1 VVVAAA
7 AAAVAAILFFRTS
20 RPAEAGPIILISIDT
35 LRADRLPAYG
45 YQKVRTPAIDALA
58 RDGVLFERAYA
69 HVPLTLPSHASM
81 LTGLLPFEHGV
92 RDNVGFAVKPSARML
107 QHLLRDRG
115 YATGGFVSAYVLRK
129 ETGIGAGFDVYDSDF
144 PATSPELSIGQV
156 QRDGAQTV
164 EHATRWMAQVTSGS
178 FFLFLHLY
186 EPHVPYTPPARYASC
201 APYDG
206 EIAYAD
212 ELVGRL
218 IDALKTQRRYE
229 SATIMLVSDHGEG
242 LGDHGELEHGLFI
255 YDESIR
261 VPFIVK
267 PPGRSARLRLGE
279 TAGRRVAAPIQLIDV
294 AATLLEAATP
304 APRARAGDGSVA
316 LGSGRSLWSVIN
328 GSDPTSVGEIGV
340 YSESLYA
347 RYHFGWSELQALT
360 DARYRYIKAPRPELY
375 DLTNDPRE
383 QRNIAGERAQ
393 AAQAMRVALDR
404 LAEGAK
410 VDRPSAVTAAERE
423 QFQALGYVGMQ
434 AELGDDVAGE
444 KLPDPKDKVGV
455 LEEYRKAVTLA
466 ARRDYEGAI
475 TGLRRILQDN
485 PSMAD
490 VWQQVGNLLMRVDR
504 PTEALAAYKQFVALK
519 PTQSNGLVAVAAT
532 LLRLQRLNEAR
543 QHAQLAVKVAAPH
556 ERLARASAHEML
568 AKIALAARD
577 GETARREAQ
586 LAQEE
591 DPTLP
596 MPLYVQALQLHTAG
610 RYAEAL
616 PLFADAAKQ
625 VNARTLT
632 ITELYFYLG
641 DTLARLGR
649 NAEAEAAFKEE
660 LRLFPQNR
668 RAYAGLAMLY
678 RSLSRD
684 AEAEKVIRDMLEM
697 APGAESR
704 SLARQLWTMFGE
716 PEKAAGLRP
725 ER

>member
-1 VVVAAA
+1 MAAGLA
-7 AAAVAAILFFRTS
+7 IAAAVFYFRAT

-45 YQKVRTPAIDALA
+45 YTKVRTPAIDALVA
-58 RDGVLFERAYA
+58 DGVLFERAYA
-69 HVPLTLPSHASM
+69 HVPQTLPSHASM

-92 RDNVGFAVKPSARML
+92 RDNVGFALKPTERML
-107 QHLLRDRG
+107 QQLLRERG

-164 EHATRWMAQVTSGS
+164 EHATRWMAQVASES

-186 EPHVPYTPPARYASC
+186 EPHVPYTPPTRYASY

-206 EIAYAD
+206 EIAYSD
-212 ELVGRL
+212 ELVG
-218 IDALKTQRRYE
+218 IFVDALKAQRRYE
-229 SATIMLVSDHGEG
+229 SATILLVSDHGEG

-267 PPGRSARLRLGE
+267 PPGGAPRLRPGQ
-279 TAGRRVAAPIQLIDV
+279 TGGRRVAAPVQLADV
-294 AATLLEAATP
+294 AATLLDAAGP
-304 APRARAGDGSVA
+304 AP
-316 LGSGRSLWSVIN
+316 GSGAGGPTTLGGSRSLWSVVN
-328 GSDPTSVGEIGV
+328 GADPASLREIGV
-340 YSESLYA
+340 YSESLYP

-360 DARYRYIKAPRPELY
+360 DARYRYIKAPREELY
-375 DLTNDPRE
+375 DLTSDPRE
-383 QRNIAGERAQ
+383 LRSIAAERPQ
-393 AAQAMRVALDR
+393 AAQAMRAALDR
-404 LAEGAK
+404 LASGAK
-410 VDRPSAVTAAERE
+410 VNRPSAVTAAERE

-434 AELGDDVAGE
+434 ADLGEGVAGDT
-444 KLPDPKDKVGV
+444 LPDPKDKVGV
-455 LEEYRKAVTLA
+455 LEKYRKAVTLA

-475 TGLRRILQDN
+475 VGLRGILRDN
-485 PSMAD
+485 ATMAD

-504 PTEALAAYKQFVALK
+504 PEQALTAYKRFVALK

-532 LLRLQRLNEAR
+532 LLRLQRLDEAR

-577 GETARREAQ
+577 GETARREAK
-586 LAQEE
+586 LAQDE
-591 DPTLP
+591 DPSLP

-610 RYAEAL
+610 RYGEAL
-616 PLFADAAKQ
+616 PLFAEAAKQ

-649 NAEAEAAFKEE
+649 NSEAEAAFKEE
-660 LRLFPQNR
+660 IRLFPQNR

-678 RSLSRD
+678 RSIGRD
-684 AEAEKVIRDMLEM
+684 AEAEKAIRDMLDM

-716 PEKAAGLRP
+716 PDRARSF
-725 ER
+725 R

>member
-1 VVVAAA
+1 VAV
-7 AAAVAAILFFRTS
+7 AAVALIGGAMIFFRAT
-20 RPAEAGPIILISIDT
+20 RAPKHGPIILISIDT

-58 RDGVLFERAYA
+58 ADGIVFERAYA
-69 HVPLTLPSHASM
+69 HVPQTLPSHASM

-92 RDNVGFAVKPSARML
+92 RDNLGFAVKSSDRMV
-107 QHLLRDRG
+107 QQLLRERG

-144 PATSPELSIGQV
+144 PAASPELSVGQV

-164 EHATRWMAQVTSGS
+164 EHATRWMTQTASDT

-186 EPHVPYTPPARYASC
+186 EPHVPYTPPSRYASY

-212 ELVGRL
+212 ELVGRFVE
-218 IDALKTQRRYE
+218 ALKAQGRYE
-229 SATIMLVSDHGEG
+229 SATILLVSDHGEG

-267 PPGRSARLRLGE
+267 PPGHAR
-279 TAGRRVAAPIQLIDV
+279 GRRVGAPVQLADV
-294 AATLLEAATP
+294 AATLLAA
-304 APRARAGDGSVA
+304 ASNAGDGSPP
-316 LGSGRSLWSVIN
+316 LGGSRSLWPVIN
-328 GSDPTSVGEIGV
+328 GAEPSALREIGI

-360 DARYRYIKAPRPELY
+360 DARYRYIKAPRSELY
-375 DLTNDPRE
+375 DLSTDVRE
-383 QRNIAGERAQ
+383 QRNIAAERPQ
-393 AAQAMRVALDR
+393 AAQAMRAALDR
-404 LAEGAK
+404 LASGAK
-410 VDRPSAVTAAERE
+410 LDRPSAVTAAERE

-434 AELGDDVAGE
+434 ADLGDDVAGE
-444 KLPDPKDKVGV
+444 TLPDPKDKVRV

-475 TGLRRILQDN
+475 SGLRTILADN
-485 PSMAD
+485 AGMAD

-504 PTEALAAYKQFVALK
+504 PEEALIAYKRFVTLK
-519 PTQSNGLVAVAAT
+519 PAQANGLVAVAAT
-532 LLRLQRLNEAR
+532 LLRLKRLDEAR

-577 GETARREAQ
+577 GETARREAR

-591 DPTLP
+591 DPSLP
-596 MPLYVQALQLHTAG
+596 MPLYVEALQLHTAG

-616 PLFADAAKQ
+616 PLFAEAAKQ

-632 ITELYFYLG
+632 ITELFFYLG

-649 NAEAEAAFKEE
+649 NAEAEAAFKQEI
-660 LRLFPQNR
+660 RMFPQNR

-678 RSLSRD
+678 RSIGRD
-684 AEAEKVIRDMLEM
+684 AEAEAVIADLLET

-704 SLARQLWTMFGE
+704 SLAKQLWTMFGE
-716 PEKAAGLRP
+716 PEKARGVR
-725 ER
+725 

>member
-1 VVVAAA
+1 VVVAAVAATA
-7 AAAVAAILFFRTS
+7 AATFFFFRAS
-20 RPAEAGPIILISIDT
+20 HPIEAGPIILISIDT

-45 YQKVRTPAIDALA
+45 YRNVRTPAIDALA
-58 RDGVLFERAYA
+58 ADGVLFERAYA
-69 HVPLTLPSHASM
+69 HAPQTLPSHASM

-92 RDNVGFAVKPSARML
+92 RDNVGFAMKPSERML

-164 EHATRWMAQVTSGS
+164 EHATRWMAQVTSES

-186 EPHVPYTPPARYASC
+186 EPHVPYTPPARYASY

-212 ELVGRL
+212 EIVGTF
-218 IDALKTQRRYE
+218 IDALKAQERYD
-229 SATIMLVSDHGEG
+229 SSTIMVVSDHGEG

-267 PPGRSARLRLGE
+267 PPRRSRQTG
-279 TAGRRVAAPIQLIDV
+279 GRRIEAPVQLADV
-294 AATLLEAATP
+294 AATLLEAA
-304 APRARAGDGSVA
+304 ASGVRGGDGSA
-316 LGSGRSLWSVIN
+316 TLGRGRSLWSVIN
-328 GSDPTSVGEIGV
+328 GADATALPEVGV

-393 AAQAMRVALDR
+393 AAQAMRAALDR
-404 LAEGAK
+404 LASRAT

-434 AELGDDVAGE
+434 ADVGDLAGE

-475 TGLRRILQDN
+475 AGLRGILQNN
-485 PSMAD
+485 PNMAD

-504 PTEALAAYKQFVALK
+504 PEEALAAYKQFVTLK
-519 PTQSNGLVAVAAT
+519 PTQANGLVAVAAT
-532 LLRLQRLNEAR
+532 LLRLHRLTEAR

-568 AKIALAARD
+568 AKIALAGKD
-577 GETARREAQ
+577 GETARREAK

-596 MPLYVQALQLHTAG
+596 MPLYVEALQLHTAG

-616 PLFADAAKQ
+616 PVFAEAAKH

-632 ITELYFYLG
+632 ITELYFYWG

-649 NAEAEAAFKEE
+649 TTEAEAAFKEE
-660 LRLFPQNR
+660 RRLFPQNR

-678 RSLSRD
+678 RSLGRD
-684 AEAEKVIRDMLEM
+684 AEAEKAIRDMLEM
-697 APGAESR
+697 APGGESK

-716 PEKAAGLRP
+716 PEKARQLR
-725 ER
+725 

>member
-1 VVVAAA
+1 VAVGAIGLAGAA
-7 AAAVAAILFFRTS
+7 LLFFRTT
-20 RPAEAGPIILISIDT
+20 REPERGPIILISIDT

-58 RDGVLFERAYA
+58 ADGVVFERAYA
-69 HVPLTLPSHASM
+69 HVPQTLPSHASM

-92 RDNVGFAVKPSARML
+92 RDNLGFAVKPSERMV
-107 QHLLRDRG
+107 QQLLRERG
-115 YATGGFVSAYVLRK
+115 YTTGGFVSAYVLRK
-129 ETGIGAGFDVYDSDF
+129 ETGMGAGFDAYDSDF
-144 PATSPELSIGQV
+144 PATSPELSVGQV

-164 EHATRWMAQVTSGS
+164 DHATRWMAQAASDR

-186 EPHVPYTPPARYASC
+186 EPHVPYTPPSRYASY

-206 EIAYAD
+206 EIAYSD
-212 ELVGRL
+212 ELVGRFV
-218 IDALKTQRRYE
+218 DALKAQGHYE
-229 SATIMLVSDHGEG
+229 SATILLVSDHGEG

-267 PPGRSARLRLGE
+267 PPGRTPARRI
-279 TAGRRVAAPIQLIDV
+279 TTPIQLADV
-294 AATLLEAATP
+294 AATLLAAASP
-304 APRARAGDGSVA
+304 PEGASPA
-316 LGSGRSLWSVIN
+316 LGGSRSLWPVIN
-328 GSDPTSVGEIGV
+328 GADPSSLREIGI

-360 DARYRYIKAPRPELY
+360 DTRYRYIKAPRPELY
-375 DLTNDPRE
+375 DLSTDARE
-383 QRNIAGERAQ
+383 QRNIAADRLQ
-393 AAQAMRVALDR
+393 AAQAMRAALDR
-404 LAEGAK
+404 LASGAK
-410 VDRPSAVTAAERE
+410 LDRPSTVTAAERE
-423 QFQALGYVGMQ
+423 QFQALGYIGMQ
-434 AELGDDVAGE
+434 ADLGDDVAGDT
-444 KLPDPKDKVGV
+444 LPDPKDKVGV

-475 TGLRRILQDN
+475 AGLRRILQDN
-485 PSMAD
+485 AAMAD

-504 PTEALAAYKQFVALK
+504 PEEALVAYKRFVTLK
-519 PTQSNGLVAVAAT
+519 PTQANGLVAVAAT
-532 LLRLQRLNEAR
+532 LLRLHRLDEAR
-543 QHAQLAVKVAAPH
+543 QHGQLAVKVAAPH
-556 ERLARASAHEML
+556 ERLARASAHEVL
-568 AKIALAARD
+568 AKIALAAKD
-577 GETARREAQ
+577 GETARVEAK

-616 PLFADAAKQ
+616 PLFAEAAKQ
-625 VNARTLT
+625 VNTRTLT
-632 ITELYFYLG
+632 ITELFFYLG

-649 NAEAEAAFKEE
+649 NAEAEAAFKQEI
-660 LRLFPQNR
+660 RMFPQNR

-678 RSLSRD
+678 RSIGRD
-684 AEAEKVIRDMLEM
+684 AEAEAAIADMLEK

-716 PEKAAGLRP
+716 PEKARGIR
-725 ER
+725 

>member
-1 VVVAAA
+1 VAAI
-7 AAAVAAILFFRTS
+7 AAAVVAGAVLVRFRSS
-20 RPAEAGPIILISIDT
+20 RPQDSGPIILISIDT

-45 YQKVRTPAIDALA
+45 YAKVRTPAIDALA
-58 RDGVLFERAYA
+58 ADGVLFERAYA

-81 LTGLLPFEHGV
+81 LTGRLPFEHGV
-92 RDNVGFAVKPSARML
+92 RDNVGFALKPSERMV
-107 QHLLRDRG
+107 QQLLRERG
-115 YATGGFVSAYVLRK
+115 YTTGGFISAYVLRK

-144 PATSPELSIGQV
+144 PAASPELSIGQV

-164 EHATRWMAQVTSGS
+164 EHANRWMAQAASGR

-186 EPHVPYTPPARYASC
+186 EPHVPYTPPAQYASY

-206 EIAYAD
+206 EVAYAD
-212 ELVGRL
+212 ELVGRF
-218 IDALKTQRRYE
+218 IDALKAQGRYDA
-229 SATIMLVSDHGEG
+229 ATIVLVSDHGEG

-267 PPGRSARLRLGE
+267 PPRGAPRQRSGQAR
-279 TAGRRVAAPIQLIDV
+279 GRRISAPVQLTDV
-294 AATLLEAATP
+294 ARTLLDAPGPSTPLGAGPSTSLEA
-304 APRARAGDGSVA
+304 
-316 LGSGRSLWSVIN
+316 GRSLWPIVL
-328 GSDPTSVGEIGV
+328 GGDPASLPEVGV
-340 YSESLYA
+340 YTESLYA

-375 DLTNDPRE
+375 DLTTDPRE
-383 QRNIAGERAQ
+383 QRNIAADRQQ
-393 AAQAMRVALDR
+393 AAQGMRAALDR
-404 LAEGAK
+404 LASGAK
-410 VDRPSAVTAAERE
+410 VDRPSAITAAERE

-434 AELGDDVAGE
+434 ADPGADVAGE

-455 LEEYRKAVTLA
+455 LEAYRKAVTLA
-466 ARRDYEGAI
+466 ARRDYEAAVS
-475 TGLRRILQDN
+475 GLRQILDEN
-485 PSMAD
+485 PNMAD
-490 VWQQVGNLLMRVDR
+490 VWQQVGNLLMRLDR
-504 PTEALAAYKQFVALK
+504 PEEALAAYKRFVALK

-532 LLRLQRLNEAR
+532 LLRLRRLDEAR

-586 LAQEE
+586 LAQQE

-616 PLFADAAKQ
+616 PLFAEAAKQ
-625 VNARTLT
+625 VNGRTLT
-632 ITELYFYLG
+632 ITELYFYFG

-678 RSLSRD
+678 RSIGRD
-684 AEAEKVIRDMLEM
+684 AEAERAIREMLEA
-697 APGAESR
+697 APGAESN

-716 PEKAAGLRP
+716 PEKAKGLR
-725 ER
+725 

>member
-1 VVVAAA
+1 
-7 AAAVAAILFFRTS
+7 
-20 RPAEAGPIILISIDT
+20 
-35 LRADRLPAYG
+35 
-45 YQKVRTPAIDALA
+45 
-58 RDGVLFERAYA
+58 VLFERAYSHA
-69 HVPLTLPSHASM
+69 PQTLPSHASM
-81 LTGLLPFEHGV
+81 LTGLLPFQHGV
-92 RDNVGFAVKPSARML
+92 RDNVGFALKPSERML
-107 QHLLRDRG
+107 QHVLRARG

-129 ETGIGAGFDVYDSDF
+129 ETGIGAGFDEYDSDF
-144 PATSPELSIGQV
+144 PAMSPELSIGQV

-164 EHATRWMAQVTSGS
+164 EHATRWMAQAGPRP

-186 EPHVPYTPPARYASC
+186 EPHVPYTPPSSYTSL

-206 EIAYAD
+206 EVAYAD
-212 ELVGRL
+212 ELVGRFV
-218 IDALKTQRRYE
+218 DALKGQGRYDD
-229 SATIMLVSDHGEG
+229 ATVVLVSDHGEG

-267 PPGRSARLRLGE
+267 PPGG
-279 TAGRRVAAPIQLIDV
+279 
-294 AATLLEAATP
+294 
-304 APRARAGDGSVA
+304 APR
-316 LGSGRSLWSVIN
+316 LGSGQARARRLMVPVQLADVAPTLLDAAGPTAGAPSDRGLSSPGAGRTLWPIIDGGDSASL
-328 GSDPTSVGEIGV
+328 PEIGV
-340 YSESLYA
+340 YSESFYP

-360 DARYRYIKAPRPELY
+360 DARYRYVKAPRPELY
-375 DLTNDPRE
+375 DLTTDPRE
-383 QRNIAGERAQ
+383 LRNIATERPQ
-393 AAQAMRVALDR
+393 AAQAMRAALDR
-404 LAEGAK
+404 LASGAK
-410 VDRPSAVTAAERE
+410 VDRPSTVSAAERE

-434 AELGDDVAGE
+434 ADLGEDVAGE
-444 KLPDPKDKVGV
+444 TLADPKDKVGV

-475 TGLRRILQDN
+475 VGLRGILQDN
-485 PSMAD
+485 PGMAD
-490 VWQQVGNLLMRVDR
+490 VWQQVGNLLMRLDR
-504 PTEALAAYKQFVALK
+504 PEEALTAYKRFVALK

-532 LLRLQRLNEAR
+532 LLRLKRLDEAR

-568 AKIALAARD
+568 AKIALAAKD

-586 LAQEE
+586 LAQQE
-591 DPTLP
+591 DPSLP

-616 PLFADAAKQ
+616 PLFSEAAKQ

-660 LRLFPQNR
+660 VRLFPQNR
-668 RAYAGLAMLY
+668 RAHAGLAMLY
-678 RSLSRD
+678 RSIGRD
-684 AEAEKVIRDMLEM
+684 AEAEKAIRDMLEM

-716 PEKAAGLRP
+716 PEKARAFR
-725 ER
+725 

>member
-1 VVVAAA
+1 MAAGIA
-7 AAAVAAILFFRTS
+7 IAAAVFYFRAT

-35 LRADRLPAYG
+35 LRADRLPVYG
-45 YQKVRTPAIDALA
+45 YQKIRTPAIDALA
-58 RDGVLFERAYA
+58 ADGVLFERAYA
-69 HVPLTLPSHASM
+69 HAPQTLPSHASM

-92 RDNVGFAVKPSARML
+92 RDNVGFALKPTERML
-107 QHLLRDRG
+107 QQLLRERG

-156 QRDGAQTV
+156 QRDGARTV
-164 EHATRWMAQVTSGS
+164 EHATRWMAQVASES

-186 EPHVPYTPPARYASC
+186 EPHVPYTPPSRYASY

-206 EIAYAD
+206 EIAYSD
-212 ELVGRL
+212 ELVGRFV
-218 IDALKTQRRYE
+218 DALKAQRRYE
-229 SATIMLVSDHGEG
+229 AATILLVSDHGEG

-267 PPGRSARLRLGE
+267 PPGGAPRLRSGQ
-279 TAGRRVAAPIQLIDV
+279 AGGRRVAAPVQLADV
-294 AATLLEAATP
+294 AATLLEAGAGAGGGSATL
-304 APRARAGDGSVA
+304 GGS
-316 LGSGRSLWSVIN
+316 RSLWSVVK
-328 GSDPTSVGEIGV
+328 GADPASLREIGV
-340 YSESLYA
+340 YSESLYP

-360 DARYRYIKAPRPELY
+360 DARYRYIKAPRAELY
-375 DLTNDPRE
+375 DLTSDPRE
-383 QRNIAGERAQ
+383 QRNIAAERPQ
-393 AAQAMRVALDR
+393 AAQAMRAALDR
-404 LAEGAK
+404 LASGAK
-410 VDRPSAVTAAERE
+410 VNRPSAVTAAERE

-434 AELGDDVAGE
+434 ADLGEDVAGD

-455 LEEYRKAVTLA
+455 LEQYRKAVTLA

-475 TGLRRILQDN
+475 SGLRGILEDN
-485 PSMAD
+485 PMMAD

-504 PTEALAAYKQFVALK
+504 PEEALTAYKKFVALK

-532 LLRLQRLNEAR
+532 LLRLQRLDEAR
-543 QHAQLAVKVAAPH
+543 RHAQLAVTVAAPH

-568 AKIALAARD
+568 AKIALAAKD
-577 GETARREAQ
+577 GETARREAK

-591 DPTLP
+591 DPSLP
-596 MPLYVQALQLHTAG
+596 MPLYVQALQLHTAE

-616 PLFADAAKQ
+616 PLFAEAAKQ

-649 NAEAEAAFKEE
+649 NTEAEAAFKEE
-660 LRLFPQNR
+660 IRLFPQNR

-678 RSLSRD
+678 RSIGRD
-684 AEAEKVIRDMLEM
+684 AEAEKAIGDMLEM
-697 APGAESR
+697 APGAESE

-716 PEKAAGLRP
+716 PQKAAGLRRKRP
-725 ER
+725 

>member
-1 VVVAAA
+1 VVVSAAVAVAAA
-7 AAAVAAILFFRTS
+7 GILVILVIFS
-20 RPAEAGPIILISIDT
+20 RATRPGEPGPVILISIDT

-45 YQKVRTPAIDALA
+45 YTKIRTPAIDALA
-58 RDGVLFERAYA
+58 ADGVLFERAYA
-69 HVPLTLPSHASM
+69 HAPQTLPSHASM

-92 RDNVGFAVKPSARML
+92 RDNVGFALRPSERML
-107 QHLLRDRG
+107 QHLLRERG

-129 ETGIGAGFDVYDSDF
+129 ETGIGAGFDVYDSEF
-144 PATSPELSIGQV
+144 PASSPELSIGQV

-164 EHATRWMAQVTSGS
+164 EHAMRWMAQAASGS
-178 FFLFLHLY
+178 FFVFLHLY
-186 EPHVPYTPPARYASC
+186 EPHVPYTPPSRYASY

-212 ELVGRL
+212 ELVGRFVE
-218 IDALKTQRRYE
+218 ALKAQRVYDA
-229 SATIMLVSDHGEG
+229 ATILFVSDHGEG

-267 PPGRSARLRLGE
+267 PPGGGR
-279 TAGRRVAAPIQLIDV
+279 GRRVAIPVQLADV
-294 AATLLEAATP
+294 ARTLLEATGP
-304 APRARAGDGSVA
+304 ADAPAGGASIS
-316 LGSGRSLWSVIN
+316 LGTARSLWPIVNGGDPASV
-328 GSDPTSVGEIGV
+328 PEIGV
-340 YSESLYA
+340 YSESFYA

-375 DLTNDPRE
+375 DLTTDPRE
-383 QRNIAGERAQ
+383 ERNIAAERPQ
-393 AAQAMRVALDR
+393 AVQGMRVALDR
-404 LAEGAK
+404 RASGAK
-410 VDRPSAVTAAERE
+410 ADRPSAITAAERE

-434 AELGDDVAGE
+434 ADLGADVPGE

-475 TGLRRILQDN
+475 AGLRRILQDN
-485 PSMAD
+485 PDMAD
-490 VWQQVGNLLMRVDR
+490 VWQQVGNLLTRVDR
-504 PTEALAAYKQFVALK
+504 TEEALGAYKRFVALK
-519 PTQSNGLVAVAAT
+519 PAQSSGLVAVAAA
-532 LLRLQRLNEAR
+532 LLRLHRLDEAR
-543 QHAQLAVKVAAPH
+543 QHAQLGLKVAAPH

-577 GETARREAQ
+577 GDTARREAQ
-586 LAQEE
+586 LAQQE
-591 DPTLP
+591 DPSLP

-616 PLFADAAKQ
+616 PLLVDAAKQ

-632 ITELYFYLG
+632 ITELQFYLG

-660 LRLFPQNR
+660 IRLFPQNR

-678 RSLSRD
+678 RSLGRD
-684 AEAEKVIRDMLEM
+684 PEAEVAIRDMLEM
-697 APGAESR
+697 APGTESK

-716 PEKAAGLRP
+716 PEKVKGVR
-725 ER
+725 

>member
-1 VVVAAA
+1 VAVGAIGLAGAA
-7 AAAVAAILFFRTS
+7 LLVFRTT
-20 RPAEAGPIILISIDT
+20 RAPERGPIILISIDT

-58 RDGVLFERAYA
+58 ADGVVFERAYA
-69 HVPLTLPSHASM
+69 HVPQTLPSHASM

-92 RDNVGFAVKPSARML
+92 RDNLGFAVKPYERMV
-107 QHLLRDRG
+107 QQLLRERG
-115 YATGGFVSAYVLRK
+115 YTTGGFVSAYVLRK
-129 ETGIGAGFDVYDSDF
+129 ETGIGAGFDAYDSDF
-144 PATSPELSIGQV
+144 PATSPELSVGQV

-164 EHATRWMAQVTSGS
+164 DHATRWMAQAASDR

-186 EPHVPYTPPARYASC
+186 EPHVPYTPPSRYASY

-206 EIAYAD
+206 EIAYSD
-212 ELVGRL
+212 ELVGRFV
-218 IDALKTQRRYE
+218 DALKAQGHYE
-229 SATIMLVSDHGEG
+229 SATILLVSDHGEG

-267 PPGRSARLRLGE
+267 PPGRTPARRI
-279 TAGRRVAAPIQLIDV
+279 TTPVQLADV
-294 AATLLEAATP
+294 AATLLAAASP
-304 APRARAGDGSVA
+304 PEGAGPA
-316 LGSGRSLWSVIN
+316 LGGSRSLWPMIN
-328 GSDPTSVGEIGV
+328 GADSSSLREIGI

-375 DLTNDPRE
+375 DLSTDARE
-383 QRNIAGERAQ
+383 QRNIAADRPQ
-393 AAQAMRVALDR
+393 AAQAMRAALDR
-404 LAEGAK
+404 LASGAK
-410 VDRPSAVTAAERE
+410 LDRPSTVTAAERE

-434 AELGDDVAGE
+434 ADLGDDVAGDT
-444 KLPDPKDKVGV
+444 LPDPKDKVGV

-466 ARRDYEGAI
+466 AHRDYEGAI
-475 TGLRRILQDN
+475 AGLRRILQDN
-485 PSMAD
+485 AAMAD

-504 PTEALAAYKQFVALK
+504 PKEALVAYKRFVTLK
-519 PTQSNGLVAVAAT
+519 PTQANGLVAVAAT
-532 LLRLQRLNEAR
+532 LLRLHRLDEAR
-543 QHAQLAVKVAAPH
+543 QHGQLALKVAAPH
-556 ERLARASAHEML
+556 ERLARASAHEVL
-568 AKIALAARD
+568 AKIALAAKD
-577 GETARREAQ
+577 GETARVEAQ

-616 PLFADAAKQ
+616 PLFAEAAKQ
-625 VNARTLT
+625 VNTRTLT
-632 ITELYFYLG
+632 ITELFFYLG

-649 NAEAEAAFKEE
+649 NAEAEAAFKQEI
-660 LRLFPQNR
+660 RMFPQNR

-678 RSLSRD
+678 RSIGRD
-684 AEAEKVIRDMLEM
+684 AEAEAVIAGMLET

-716 PEKAAGLRP
+716 PEKARGVR
-725 ER
+725 

>member
-1 VVVAAA
+1 MAGGIAI
-7 AAAVAAILFFRTS
+7 AAAVVYFRAT

-45 YQKVRTPAIDALA
+45 YTKVRTPAIDALVA
-58 RDGVLFERAYA
+58 DGVLFERAYA
-69 HVPLTLPSHASM
+69 HAPQTLPSHASM

-92 RDNVGFAVKPSARML
+92 RDNVGFALKPTERML
-107 QHLLRDRG
+107 QQLLRERG

-164 EHATRWMAQVTSGS
+164 EHATRWMTQVTSES

-186 EPHVPYTPPARYASC
+186 EPHVPYTPPSRYASY

-206 EIAYAD
+206 EIAYSD
-212 ELVGRL
+212 ELVGRFV
-218 IDALKTQRRYE
+218 DALKAQRRYE
-229 SATIMLVSDHGEG
+229 SATILLVSDHGEG

-267 PPGRSARLRLGE
+267 PPGGAPRLRSGQ
-279 TAGRRVAAPIQLIDV
+279 AGGRRVAVPVQLADV
-294 AATLLEAATP
+294 AATLLEA
-304 APRARAGDGSVA
+304 GSGRGGGTAA
-316 LGSGRSLWSVIN
+316 LGGSRSLWSVVN
-328 GSDPTSVGEIGV
+328 GADPASLGEIGV
-340 YSESLYA
+340 YSESLYP

-360 DARYRYIKAPRPELY
+360 DARYRYIKAPRAELY
-375 DLTNDPRE
+375 DLTSDPRE
-383 QRNIAGERAQ
+383 LRSIAAERPQ
-393 AAQAMRVALDR
+393 AAQAMRAALDR
-404 LAEGAK
+404 IASGAK

-434 AELGDDVAGE
+434 ADPGEDVGGDT
-444 KLPDPKDKVGV
+444 LPDPKDKVGV
-455 LEEYRKAVTLA
+455 LEQYRKAVTLA

-475 TGLRRILQDN
+475 SGLRGILEGN
-485 PSMAD
+485 PMMAD

-504 PTEALAAYKQFVALK
+504 PEEALTAYKKFVVLK

-532 LLRLQRLNEAR
+532 LLRLQRLDEAR

-586 LAQEE
+586 LAQDE
-591 DPTLP
+591 DPSLP

-610 RYAEAL
+610 KYAEAL
-616 PLFADAAKQ
+616 PLFSEAAKQ

-649 NAEAEAAFKEE
+649 NAQAEVAFKEE
-660 LRLFPQNR
+660 VRLFPQNR

-678 RSLSRD
+678 RSIGRD
-684 AEAEKVIRDMLEM
+684 AEAEKAILDMLET
-697 APGAESR
+697 APGAESE

-716 PEKAAGLRP
+716 PQKAAGLRRKRP
-725 ER
+725 